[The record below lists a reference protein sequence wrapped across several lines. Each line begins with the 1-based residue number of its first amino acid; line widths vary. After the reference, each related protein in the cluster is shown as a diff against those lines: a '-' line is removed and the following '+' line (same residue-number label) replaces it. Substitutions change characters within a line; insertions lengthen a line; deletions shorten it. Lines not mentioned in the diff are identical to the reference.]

1 MLMLQNIPLRK
12 SVRIT
17 KTFRDEQLKK
27 LLEKNLCVPIAVP
40 DPTYFAR
47 RFSQASLSL
56 PFDTGNYLLPIPA
69 DLTFLTH
76 LQLPCKDNRS
86 FHSH

>member
-1 MLMLQNIPLRK
+1 MLTLQNIPLHK
-12 SVRIT
+12 SVQIV
-17 KTFRDEQLKK
+17 KAFWHEHLKK

-40 DPTYFAR
+40 DPTYFAG

>member
-1 MLMLQNIPLRK
+1 MLTLQNIPLHKR
-12 SVRIT
+12 VQIMR
-17 KTFRDEQLKK
+17 TFWDELQKK
-27 LLEKNLCVPIAVP
+27 LLEKNLCVPITLL
-40 DPTYFAR
+40 DPTYFAG

-56 PFDTGNYLLPIPA
+56 PFDTGNYPLPVLA

-76 LQLPCKDNRS
+76 LKLPCKDNTS

>member
-1 MLMLQNIPLRK
+1 MLTLQNIPLHK
-12 SVRIT
+12 SVQIV
-17 KTFRDEQLKK
+17 KTFRAEHLKK
-27 LLEKNLCVPIAVP
+27 LLEKNLCVPITVP
-40 DPTYFAR
+40 DPTYFEE

-56 PFDTGNYLLPIPA
+56 PFDTGNYPLPIPA

-86 FHSH
+86 LHSH